1 MIGSTLIGVIGT
13 LLISLMIY
21 DATRTTLSVSSSGG
35 PLTNRL
41 VSGIW
46 FMLLSIHQ
54 RQRSHS
60 MLSSVGPWMT
70 MTLLLTWFLVAWL
83 GWFFLFCSS
92 PEAVVLSSSNAAA
105 SWVERAYYTGYTLT
119 TLGYGDFVAGNDSWR
134 IPPVLAAANGFFLF
148 TLSITYI
155 LNIITNVVQK
165 RQISLAINALGENP
179 RQILEATSS
188 DEKYATLISQ
198 IQQLQQ
204 SITTLGQQHLAYPIL
219 HYYHSEARSKALS
232 LAIAKL
238 YQSISIIYFASVKLD
253 CASREQLLITRKI
266 IEQFLDTL
274 GSAFIYPSQ
283 HIPDIPEL
291 NSYTNLPGVEKS
303 NTEIKDYLASLPYQK
318 LLMAYVLKDGWQ
330 WQDVWQSNNGQSTNA
345 RG

>member
-1 MIGSTLIGVIGT
+1 MIGSTLIGVLGT
-13 LLISLMIY
+13 LLISLVIY

-46 FMLLSIHQ
+46 FMLLGIHQ
-54 RQRSHS
+54 RQRSHT
-60 MLSSVGPWMT
+60 MLTSVGPWMT

-92 PEAVVLSSSNAAA
+92 PQAVVLSSSNAAA
-105 SWVERAYYTGYTLT
+105 SLIERAYYTGYTLT

-134 IPPVLAAANGFFLF
+134 IPPILAAANGFFLF

-155 LNIITNVVQK
+155 LNIITNVIQK
-165 RQISLAINALGENP
+165 RQVSLAINALGENP
-179 RQILEATSS
+179 RQILESTNSG
-188 DEKYATLISQ
+188 EKYTTLISH

-204 SITTLGQQHLAYPIL
+204 SITALGQQHLAYPIL

-238 YQSISIIYFASVKLD
+238 YQAISVIYFASTKLD
-253 CASREQLLITRKI
+253 CASREQLLITRII

-274 GSAFIYPSQ
+274 GSAFISPSQ
-283 HIPDIPEL
+283 HIPAIPL
-291 NSYTNLPGVEKS
+291 LHGYADLPGIQKS
-303 NTEIKDYLASLPYQK
+303 STEIQNYLASLPYQK
-318 LLMAYVLKDGWQ
+318 ILLAYVHKDGWD
-330 WQDVWQSNNGQSTNA
+330 WADLWQSKDGQSTNI
-345 RG
+345 RS